1 MLLTIPDILDADALN
16 RIRQLLADARFQDG
30 TLSAGREAA
39 RVKHNEEM
47 VQEADRYSRLNN
59 ILMRALV
66 NHPVY
71 QAAVLPHRV
80 AAPYYA
86 RYTPGMTYGE
96 HVDDPVMG
104 PAGQRYRSDVSTT
117 VFISDAGDYEG
128 GELVIRGSFGEQRVK
143 GEAGSAVVYPSSS
156 LHQVAPVTAGERLVA
171 VTWAQSMI
179 REPARREL
187 LYAQKGSR
195 ARDGLLARDPDGRE
209 TAWVSNSYVN
219 LVRMWAEV

>member
-1 MLLTIPDILDADALN
+1 MLLTIPDVLDADALD
-16 RIRQLLADARFQDG
+16 RIRALLAEARFQDG
-30 TLSAGREAA
+30 TLSAGREAS

-47 VQEADRYSRLNN
+47 VQETDRYSRLNN

-66 NHPVY
+66 NHPDY

-128 GELVIRGSFGEQRVK
+128 GELVIRGSFGEQRIK

-187 LYAQKGSR
+187 LYELSR
-195 ARDGLLARDPDGRE
+195 ARDGLLARDPDSRE